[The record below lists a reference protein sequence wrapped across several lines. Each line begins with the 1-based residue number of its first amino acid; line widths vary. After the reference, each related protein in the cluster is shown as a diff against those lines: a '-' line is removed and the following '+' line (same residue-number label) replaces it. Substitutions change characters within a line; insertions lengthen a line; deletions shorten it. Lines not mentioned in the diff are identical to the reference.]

1 MMCIKKA
8 IVVGLGFA
16 SALMVVPAW
25 GVPVSLDPT
34 ATLSTFDTG
43 GLLNPALNGGLTV
56 GGLEVDPA
64 GGTVYVVA
72 SDGGFGGTSTV
83 VQLLSS
89 TGLGTATA
97 VGAAAP
103 IKLNARGFDVTHN
116 AGLYYV
122 AGTLGAAAPVH
133 GIHGLDP
140 AGVAAPSTFAT
151 TTSGFATSGLTFDA
165 AGTTALVSTDG
176 VDPVVLPN
184 GLYSVPAGGP
194 EAAVVLG
201 GALPGGISGGT
212 DDHVITLDGRT
223 IVVGDGSFDLWD
235 VSGGAGAV
243 SLLVD
248 LNTIPAVAPVL
259 FGGGVRAAVD
269 PWTGDIFMGWGLF
282 GPDIIRVAA
291 DGSGAI
297 HFATGFDSV
306 RDLDIGLS
314 SDGSGGVSLYV
325 TEEDVNGVGSIYEFT
340 LSHNEGGA
348 VPEPLTA
355 ALGLMG
361 LATLGMA
368 TRRRVA

>member
-1 MMCIKKA
+1 MMFMKRTVA
-8 IVVGLGFA
+8 VVLGGGA
-16 SALMVVPAW
+16 ALMAAPAW

-34 ATLSTFDTG
+34 ATVSTFDTG
-43 GLLNPALNGGLTV
+43 GLLSPALNGGFTV

-103 IKLNARGFDVTHN
+103 IKLNARGYDLTHN

-122 AGTLGAAAPVH
+122 AGTLSAAAPVH

-151 TTSGFATSGLTFDA
+151 TTSGFATSGLTFNA
-165 AGTTALVSTDG
+165 AGTSALVSTDG
-176 VDPVVLPN
+176 VDTAVLPN
-184 GLYSVPAGGP
+184 GLYSVPGGGP
-194 EAAVVLG
+194 EAPVVLT
-201 GALPGGISGGT
+201 GALPGGIPTGT

-223 IVVGDGSFDLWD
+223 IVVGDGSHDLWD

-248 LNTIPAVAPVL
+248 LDLIPAVAPFL
-259 FGGGVRAAVD
+259 SGGGVRSAVD
-269 PWTGDIFMGWGLF
+269 PWTGDIFIGWGLF
-282 GPDIIRVAA
+282 GSDIIRVAA

-297 HFATGFDSV
+297 HFATGLLST

-314 SDGSGGVSLYV
+314 SNGSGGVSLYV
-325 TEEDVNGVGSIYEFT
+325 TEEDTAGVGSIYEFT
-340 LSHNEGGA
+340 LSHNEGA
-348 VPEPLTA
+348 VPEPITA
-355 ALGLMG
+355 TLGLMG
-361 LATLGMA
+361 LGVLGMA